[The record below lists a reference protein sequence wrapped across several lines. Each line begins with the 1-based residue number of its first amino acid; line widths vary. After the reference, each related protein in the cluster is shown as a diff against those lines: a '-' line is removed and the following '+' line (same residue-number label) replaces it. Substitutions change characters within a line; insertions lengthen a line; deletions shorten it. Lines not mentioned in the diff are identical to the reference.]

1 MPIKTPLPFENLLA
15 DLQRHGFA
23 IGLDHHLRL
32 QAMLAALDGRCMPSD
47 LKSLL
52 CPIFAASEQQQ
63 RLFYSLFD
71 HHFSIFALAAPAP
84 PALDPVDIAR
94 AERKTDSQRTGNL
107 TRRVVLLLLVAV
119 IGGALFFW
127 LRHAPSAQPQL
138 PPAETPANPQPLATS
153 PAPGPTPQ
161 PLATS
166 PAPGPTAVPSQKPAA
181 SFPTTLIVAILIVV
195 IPAAW
200 FLLGEVARW
209 HRRRLVLQRQ
219 EGRLPPHSWPM
230 RLQGTGVSLY
240 SSPAFYTAARWLHTR
255 QTGEGMDLDVGGT
268 IDATIRSGG
277 FAAFHYYRRTR
288 LPDYLVLID
297 RASFRDHQAR
307 LFDSLAA
314 ALHEE
319 GLFLERFFYE
329 GDPRECWTQGSDSP
343 LSLIELQ
350 RRYPEHRLLLFGD
363 GAALLDP
370 VSGQLAA
377 WTEVFSGWR
386 EKAVLSPVATT
397 EWGVRERRLAGQ
409 SLVLPATQEGLQALG
424 DYFRSAQSADG
435 SWPGGAGRPA
445 VLDTPADLREHLG
458 ADVFAWLC
466 ACAVYPELHWDLTLH
481 IACLASLP
489 PGLVTEEN
497 LLKLVRLPWFRSGFI
512 PDDLRNQLIH
522 ELAPGQEREVRSAVI
537 EMLAKTPAPE
547 GTIAADRQQ
556 MEIVL
561 QRYFLSR
568 QEGASVRRLRRIL
581 EEVPQ
586 NLRRHYVALR
596 STELAVPSPLDFLL
610 PRALR
615 KILFVEGHP
624 LLGMRGITRLAATL
638 GVSAVSVKTS
648 TLKRALLASAAGLGL
663 VLSVAFIVSFS
674 QNSDL
679 AAGARDAAAKVK
691 LDTATAPPIPSLDDL
706 TKLDALRQSADT
718 ISRYNREGPP
728 LSYRW
733 GLYVGYEL
741 YPTVRR
747 LYFQRFRQLLFG
759 STQSS
764 LVVNLRTLPA
774 RPGPTDSYQ
783 YPYDSLKSYLITTS
797 NHDKS
802 TKLYLSPVLYSRW
815 EEGKKV
821 DAARAQLVR
830 KQFDFYSEELKFENP
845 FPSENDS
852 ATIDRA
858 RKYLAQFAG
867 AERIYRSMLAETNAK
882 APPLNFN
889 QKFPGSVQ
897 TVVNNRD
904 VAGAYSKAGWPI
916 MQDAIKHA
924 DRYVSGEQWVLGDQS
939 ANFGDPAKLQDD
951 LHMLYFSDF
960 IQQWQDYLKR
970 SVVQT
975 YSDIPDAA
983 KKLATTA
990 SSTSPL
996 LEMFCMASQSVGVDP
1011 DIAKSFKAV
1020 LTVVPASCG
1029 DQYVG
1034 GANQDYMKAL
1044 STLQASLGQIT
1055 SPDPNDP
1062 NVAAAANNAQL
1073 ATVAAN
1079 QMAQGFGADALAST
1093 VQKLIV
1099 DPIENVEP
1107 KLKGLGAADLD
1118 KGGRSLCT
1126 EFKAL
1131 MTKYPFNPQTT
1142 NEAGLTDINMIFKP
1156 GEGSLWKFYDQKL
1169 QKLLPKQGSQYVAV
1183 QGGAVTLQTGFVGFF
1198 NRLAQF
1204 STALY
1209 AGGPDP
1215 HFTYSLQPA
1224 RSDGIQSVTLNIDG
1238 QSVTSTNGG
1247 GAAKQFT
1254 WPGTQAGVQGTYKF
1268 GGGADNVTWATYQG
1282 LWGAFKFFAKAD
1294 TPAGPSSPSHLEW
1307 VIRTGDQISMVNGKP
1322 LTVRFDLDMGA
1333 SPTIFQKG
1341 YFSNWSCVEN
1351 VAK

>member
-1 MPIKTPLPFENLLA
+1 MSKHVKIVAGALL
-15 DLQRHGFA
+15 
-23 IGLDHHLRL
+23 IY
-32 QAMLAALDGRCMPSD
+32 LA
-47 LKSLL
+47 
-52 CPIFAASEQQQ
+52 
-63 RLFYSLFD
+63 
-71 HHFSIFALAAPAP
+71 
-84 PALDPVDIAR
+84 
-94 AERKTDSQRTGNL
+94 L
-107 TRRVVLLLLVAV
+107 TLLVPKLLKLGGSDYWILAGGLAL
-119 IGGALFFW
+119 IG
-127 LRHAPSAQPQL
+127 
-138 PPAETPANPQPLATS
+138 
-153 PAPGPTPQ
+153 
-161 PLATS
+161 
-166 PAPGPTAVPSQKPAA
+166 
-181 SFPTTLIVAILIVV
+181 I
-195 IPAAW
+195 
-200 FLLGEVARW
+200 
-209 HRRRLVLQRQ
+209 
-219 EGRLPPHSWPM
+219 
-230 RLQGTGVSLY
+230 
-240 SSPAFYTAARWLHTR
+240 
-255 QTGEGMDLDVGGT
+255 
-268 IDATIRSGG
+268 
-277 FAAFHYYRRTR
+277 
-288 LPDYLVLID
+288 
-297 RASFRDHQAR
+297 
-307 LFDSLAA
+307 LAA
-314 ALHEE
+314 AAYLWTDARATAAAAKAMAEPGAGGSADELSELLNAAEE
-319 GLFLERFFYE
+319 RLRSSNLGRGARFASLPALFVI
-329 GDPRECWTQGSDSP
+329 GPRGSTKTTTIMQS
-343 LSLIELQ
+343 
-350 RRYPEHRLLLFGD
+350 G
-363 GAALLDP
+363 LDP
-370 VSGQLAA
+370 EL
-377 WTEVFSGWR
+377 
-386 EKAVLSPVATT
+386 
-397 EWGVRERRLAGQ
+397 LAGQ
-409 SLVLPATQEGLQALG
+409 VYQEGNIVAPTRFVNAWFARRWVFVEAGAAALADAGQWAKLIRRMRPGPLQEAARKGAQSPRAALVCFDCEEFLKARGAESAAASARDLRDKLAAISQSLGISLPVYVLFTKADRIPYFHDYFQTLADDEPAQVMGATLPAGTGSGVYDEE
-424 DYFRSAQSADG
+424 QSARLNAAIDRLYFSLAERRIDFLAREG
-435 SWPGGAGRPA
+435 DAQRVPGAYEFPREFRKIRNLAVQFLLDVCRPSQLNA
-445 VLDTPADLREHLG
+445 APFLRG
-458 ADVFAWLC
+458 FYFSGVR
-466 ACAVYPELHWDLTLH
+466 P
-481 IACLASLP
+481 I
-489 PGLVTEEN
+489 
-497 LLKLVRLPWFRSGFI
+497 LVRDTAPPPVVANRPFAGHSGATGVFRVG
-512 PDDLRNQLIH
+512 PEPTG
-522 ELAPGQEREVRSAVI
+522 ELQ
-537 EMLAKTPAPE
+537 PE
-547 GTIAADRQQ
+547 GPT
-556 MEIVL
+556 
-561 QRYFLSR
+561 
-568 QEGASVRRLRRIL
+568 VRK
-581 EEVPQ
+581 VPQ
-586 NLRRHYVALR
+586 WVFLKQLFGQVV
-596 STELAVPSPLDFLL
+596 LAD
-610 PRALR
+610 
-615 KILFVEGHP
+615 E
-624 LLGMRGITRLAATL
+624 AAL

-648 TLKRALLASAAGLGL
+648 TLKRALLASAVGLGL
-663 VLSVAFIVSFS
+663 LLSLAFIVSFS

-679 AAGARDAAAKVK
+679 EAGARDAAAKVK

-733 GLYVGYEL
+733 GLYIGDEL

-802 TKLYLSPVLYSRW
+802 TKPYLSPVLYSRW

-845 FPSENDS
+845 FPSDNDS
-852 ATIDRA
+852 TTIDRA

-867 AERIYRSMLAETNAK
+867 VERIYRSMLAETNAK
-882 APPLNFN
+882 APSLNFN

-904 VAGAYSKAGWPI
+904 VAGAYTKAGWPI

-924 DRYVSGEQWVLGDQS
+924 DRYVSGERWVLGDQS
-939 ANFGDPAKLQDD
+939 ANFGDPAKLESD

-1020 LTVVPASCG
+1020 LTVIPASCG

-1062 NVAAAANNAQL
+1062 NVAAAANTAQL

-1079 QMAQGFGADALAST
+1079 QMAQGFGADPLGPT

-1107 KLKGLGAADLD
+1107 KLKGLGAADLN

-1126 EFKAL
+1126 DFKAL

-1169 QKLLPKQGSQYVAV
+1169 QKLLTKQGSQYVAAS
-1183 QGGAVTLQTGFVGFF
+1183 GGTVTLQQPFVNSF

-1215 HFTYSLQPA
+1215 HFTYTLQPVPSA
-1224 RSDGIQSVTLNIDG
+1224 GIQSMTLNIDG
-1238 QSVTSTNGG
+1238 ETLTYNGG
-1247 GAAKQFT
+1247 SGAAKQFT
-1254 WPGTQAGVQGTYKF
+1254 WPGTQSGVQATYNGTY
-1268 GGGADNVTWATYQG
+1268 GWARYQG
-1282 LWGAFKFFAKAD
+1282 LWGVFRFLAKAD
-1294 TPAGPSSPSHLEW
+1294 TPAGTGPRSRVEW
-1307 VIRTGDQISMVNGKP
+1307 FIRAGDQLVTLPDGKT

-1333 SPTIFQKG
+1333 SPYVFQKG
-1341 YFSNWSCVEN
+1341 YFSNGSCVDN